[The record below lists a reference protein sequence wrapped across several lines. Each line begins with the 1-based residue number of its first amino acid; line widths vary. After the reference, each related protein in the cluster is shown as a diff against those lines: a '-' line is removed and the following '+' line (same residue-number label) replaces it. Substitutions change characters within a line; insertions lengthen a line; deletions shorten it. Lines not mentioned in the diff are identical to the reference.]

1 LGCSGKA
8 FSRGATD
15 LITTIRQA
23 LHLIGRGQ
31 RARWLLLLALSILN
45 SLLEV
50 AAAALV
56 YVLLGLVADPT
67 GAIDL
72 PLLGNISRLGAGFER
87 ETFLLVLIGVMM
99 GFFLIR
105 AAFSIAAE
113 YIMSRVVNNAAAKL
127 SVRLVKGYLGL
138 PYAFHLQRSS
148 SELIRNSHQAVL
160 QVVGSVFAP
169 LVRLTA
175 EIVMA
180 VGIVVL
186 LVLISPLGTVIA
198 VGVIGGSTTIL
209 LFIIQPRVRRL
220 GVTAHAMDKETLK
233 SLQQSFEGVRDIK
246 MLGRETF
253 FSEVYGS
260 AARRLSR
267 MSYLNQTLNQ
277 LPRLV
282 IETSLIWF
290 ILIFFA
296 ITIARGADALGT
308 LSVLGLFAY
317 AGLRLQPSLQKI
329 VAGFNSIRFST
340 ARTEDIHRDL
350 RLIEKSPAQEEPDA
364 PLELRDET
372 RLTNVSYRYE
382 GADSNALTNVNLSIK
397 RGEQVGIC
405 GPTGGGKSTLVDLIA
420 GLLSPASGRI
430 TVDGKDLARNT
441 RAWQRNLGI
450 VPQTVFLIDDSLR
463 RNIALGVSDTQ
474 IDEAAVADAVTLAQ
488 LDGFVKSLPDGLN
501 TVVGE
506 RGVRLSG
513 GERQRIAIARALYNR
528 PDVLIFDEGTS
539 ALDNTTEQRLMDSL
553 KHLRGSHTII
563 LVAHRLS
570 TVRETDKVVFV
581 ENGRIAGIGTF
592 QGLRESNESFR
603 RMASSI

>member
-1 LGCSGKA
+1 M
-8 FSRGATD
+8 
-15 LITTIRQA
+15 ITTIRQA

-72 PLLGNISRLGAGFER
+72 SLLGNISRLGAGFER

-563 LVAHRLS
+563 LVAHRLI

>member
-1 LGCSGKA
+1 MGCSGKA

>member
-570 TVRETDKVVFV
+570 TVRETDKCSWKTV
-581 ENGRIAGIGTF
+581 A
-592 QGLRESNESFR
+592 LP
-603 RMASSI
+603 ASAHSRV

>member
-1 LGCSGKA
+1 
-8 FSRGATD
+8 

-382 GADSNALTNVNLSIK
+382 GADSNALTNFNLSIK

>member
-1 LGCSGKA
+1 MGCSGKA

-382 GADSNALTNVNLSIK
+382 GADSNALTNFNLSIK

>member
-1 LGCSGKA
+1 
-8 FSRGATD
+8 
-15 LITTIRQA
+15 
-23 LHLIGRGQ
+23 
-31 RARWLLLLALSILN
+31 
-45 SLLEV
+45 
-50 AAAALV
+50 
-56 YVLLGLVADPT
+56 
-67 GAIDL
+67 
-72 PLLGNISRLGAGFER
+72 
-87 ETFLLVLIGVMM
+87 
-99 GFFLIR
+99 
-105 AAFSIAAE
+105 
-113 YIMSRVVNNAAAKL
+113 
-127 SVRLVKGYLGL
+127 
-138 PYAFHLQRSS
+138 
-148 SELIRNSHQAVL
+148 
-160 QVVGSVFAP
+160 
-169 LVRLTA
+169 
-175 EIVMA
+175 
-180 VGIVVL
+180 
-186 LVLISPLGTVIA
+186 
-198 VGVIGGSTTIL
+198 
-209 LFIIQPRVRRL
+209 
-220 GVTAHAMDKETLK
+220 
-233 SLQQSFEGVRDIK
+233 
-246 MLGRETF
+246 
-253 FSEVYGS
+253 
-260 AARRLSR
+260 
-267 MSYLNQTLNQ
+267 
-277 LPRLV
+277 LV

-296 ITIARGADALGT
+296 ITIARGDDALGT